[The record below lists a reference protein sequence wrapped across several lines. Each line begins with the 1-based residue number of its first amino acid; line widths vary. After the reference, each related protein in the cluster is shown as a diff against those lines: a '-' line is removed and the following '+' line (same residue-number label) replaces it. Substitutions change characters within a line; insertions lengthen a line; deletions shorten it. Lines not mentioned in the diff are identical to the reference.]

1 MSREHYCSAKAHQRV
16 IGKVRI
22 TKDDEQLLAPVA
34 QMVRRV
40 LLLLTVAP
48 HCRTKIQGA
57 GLDPHPGGWRLV
69 GLGVGM
75 GGFRDQ
81 GVETGRFRSM

>member
-1 MSREHYCSAKAHQRV
+1 MLGAVKW
-16 IGKVRI
+16 
-22 TKDDEQLLAPVA
+22 
-34 QMVRRV
+34 
-40 LLLLTVAP
+40 TVAP

-57 GLDPHPGGWRLV
+57 GWIHIQGVEIGRFRGGRWV

-81 GVETGRFRSM
+81 GVETGRFRYM